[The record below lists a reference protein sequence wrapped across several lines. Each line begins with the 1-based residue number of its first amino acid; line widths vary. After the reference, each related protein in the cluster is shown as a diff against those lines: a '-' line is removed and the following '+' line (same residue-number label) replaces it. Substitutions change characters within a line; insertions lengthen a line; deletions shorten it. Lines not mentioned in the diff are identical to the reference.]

1 MAAARGKC
9 MWKWLQRDMR
19 LLWDFPAL
27 PLISFSFVLWVTLG
41 LFLNILSPTP
51 PKWKRDVMQHPIYLE
66 THCLQGNLNTNI
78 LILYTELVLWRKV
91 NALCTWDV
99 TLSVK
104 HIPQTARFVL
114 LFQLP
119 SLLKLVSVCDEGWV
133 CFSKE
138 VLLCSRELDNKW
150 LWETSSQEAAW
161 SREWAMHT
169 ICIWSSMCW
178 ALRDSV
184 YYDPLVCPGGPA
196 HQGWLA
202 GFSQVTAVWEV
213 AMPKQPEW

>member
-1 MAAARGKC
+1 MYVKVASKGYAFI
-9 MWKWLQRDMR
+9 MR
-19 LLWDFPAL
+19 LPCSPSDFIFFCAL
-27 PLISFSFVLWVTLG
+27 GHSWLVSKYIVSHSSQVEKRCNAASN
-41 LFLNILSPTP
+41 LFGNPLSPGKSEHKYPDT
-51 PKWKRDVMQHPIYLE
+51 
-66 THCLQGNLNTNI
+66 
-78 LILYTELVLWRKV
+78 LYGACFVEEGE
-91 NALCTWDV
+91 CTV
-99 TLSVK
+99 HVGCNSFCEV
-104 HIPQTARFVL
+104 PQTARFVL

-133 CFSKE
+133 YFSKE

-161 SREWAMHT
+161 SREWAMHM
-169 ICIWSSMCW
+169 ICIWSSVCW
-178 ALRDSV
+178 ALRDWRISV

-213 AMPKQPEW
+213 AMPKQPER